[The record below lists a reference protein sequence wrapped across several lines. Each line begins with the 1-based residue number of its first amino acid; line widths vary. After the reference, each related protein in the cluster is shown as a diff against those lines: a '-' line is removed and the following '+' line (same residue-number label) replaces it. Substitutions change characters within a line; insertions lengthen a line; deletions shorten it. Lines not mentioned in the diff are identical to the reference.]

1 MSSRLVRGPG
11 ILIVGAAVF
20 LSGCMTSVRTALP
33 QATKDAKPTA
43 SITIGL
49 AQTEI
54 GTDIVESNAGAA
66 SSSSGGIAASIIGG
80 VIDAS
85 IDKARARDAE
95 AAVAPLRKAM
105 AGYDVRPTLQEAF
118 RQVFANNA
126 GPLAFQ
132 SVDIAPAIDAATGKR
147 IVNSATT
154 DAVLIVRL
162 DHRFT
167 PSFSHIRIDA
177 TATLYARKA
186 SLAAETTGKLTVLY
200 SNQFLLLID
209 RPRAQGYSSYVA
221 YWAQDNAAQLKETLA
236 TSFQEIAEM
245 IAFDLPAGVEANR
258 PKKDT
263 LETSVKGA
271 EIPGKAGSDIEI
283 KGTVVRTQPTG
294 RKWIRL
300 ANGSLSS
307 VMK

>member
-1 MSSRLVRGPG
+1 MSSWLVRGPG
-11 ILIVGAAVF
+11 IVIVGAAAF

-33 QATKDAKPTA
+33 PAAKDAITSTA
-43 SITIGL
+43 ITIGL

-66 SSSSGGIAASIIGG
+66 SSSSGGVAASIIGG

-105 AGYDVRPTLQEAF
+105 VGYDARTPLQAAF
-118 RQVFANNA
+118 HRVFTGNS
-126 GPLAFQ
+126 GPLTFQ
-132 SVDIAPAIDAATGKR
+132 NVDIAPAIDATTGRK
-147 IVNSATT
+147 IVDSATT

-167 PSFSHIRIDA
+167 PSFSQIRIDA
-177 TATLYARKA
+177 TATLYDRKA
-186 SLAAETTGKLTVLY
+186 SLATNSPEKLTVLY
-200 SNQFLLLID
+200 SNKFVLLAD
-209 RPRAQGYSSYVA
+209 RPAARGYSSYVA
-221 YWAQDNAAQLKETLA
+221 YWAQDNAARLRETLS

-258 PKKDT
+258 PRKET

-271 EIPGKAGSDIEI
+271 EIPGKAGSEIEI

-300 ANGSLSS
+300 ANGALSS
-307 VMK
+307 VRK